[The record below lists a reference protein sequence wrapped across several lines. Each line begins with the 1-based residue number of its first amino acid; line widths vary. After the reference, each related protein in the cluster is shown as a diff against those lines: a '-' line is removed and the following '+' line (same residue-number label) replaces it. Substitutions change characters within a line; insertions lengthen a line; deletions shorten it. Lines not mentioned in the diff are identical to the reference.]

1 MIYNCSHHDSSTL
14 VLVQC
19 FHRVY
24 GQILI
29 DILLYHCLNKLNVCT
44 SLIITY
50 LFFTYRWKGYKPKTI
65 HCIIFFFSTVL
76 VRAFLRIGDMLVLYE
91 VVIFCRIIEPLASRC
106 AKFRFKP
113 LTEEIMSNRI
123 LYICNEEGIHLDAEV
138 VVLVVVLFVMVL
150 ILCL

>member
-1 MIYNCSHHDSSTL
+1 
-14 VLVQC
+14 
-19 FHRVY
+19 
-24 GQILI
+24 
-29 DILLYHCLNKLNVCT
+29 
-44 SLIITY
+44 
-50 LFFTYRWKGYKPKTI
+50 
-65 HCIIFFFSTVL
+65 
-76 VRAFLRIGDMLVLYE
+76 MLVLYE

>member
-50 LFFTYRWKGYKPKTI
+50 LFFTYRWKGYNPKTI
-65 HCIIFFFSTVL
+65 HCIIFFLYCSCPC
-76 VRAFLRIGDMLVLYE
+76 FLLNIGDMLVLYE